1 MDFYV
6 SLYISDIS
14 EEHFDAILGQFIRG
28 KIRHVL
34 FELYHL
40 YEHVISKT
48 KTAGINGSRLISVLT
63 RFHVNVAYSKG
74 NPTWR
79 TFQS

>member
-6 SLYISDIS
+6 SLYISDIL
-14 EEHFDAILGQFIRG
+14 EEHFDAILGQFIRE
-28 KIRHVL
+28 KIRRVL

-40 YEHVISKT
+40 YEHVLSKT
-48 KTAGINGSRLISVLT
+48 KTAGINGSCLISVLT
-63 RFHVNVAYSKG
+63 RFHVNVANSKG
-74 NPTWR
+74 NPTWH